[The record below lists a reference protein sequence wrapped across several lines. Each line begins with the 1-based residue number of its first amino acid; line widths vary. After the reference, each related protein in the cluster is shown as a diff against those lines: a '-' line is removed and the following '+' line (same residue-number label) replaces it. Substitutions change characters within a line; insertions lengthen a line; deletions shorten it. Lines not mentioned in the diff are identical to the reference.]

1 MFLPISL
8 LKINARDK
16 QKKGFMISIGIMVK
30 YFASIHRGG
39 VLVAPKTERQKHF
52 CTHRAHRKRAQKSS
66 RDHPSVPPTRA
77 SGPFSRVPF
86 ETAVSS
92 LSIASKKRRET
103 RARAHSPPKLSL
115 HIAVVFRAFYKEEPK
130 KKDARNQPADASTR
144 PSFSFE
150 DDGVSESAHK
160 SEERDDDD
168 ERKERKKG
176 ARVKAYHGDKKSS
189 SRCNKE

>member
-1 MFLPISL
+1 M
-8 LKINARDK
+8 
-16 QKKGFMISIGIMVK
+16 
-30 YFASIHRGG
+30 
-39 VLVAPKTERQKHF
+39 LVAPKTERQKHF

-115 HIAVVFRAFYKEEPK
+115 HIAVVFRAHFPKRNLK
-130 KKDARNQPADASTR
+130 KKDAREISPPTR
-144 PSFSFE
+144 RRDLHFHHSRTTAFRRARTKAKNGKREKGCSC
-150 DDGVSESAHK
+150 K
-160 SEERDDDD
+160 S
-168 ERKERKKG
+168 
-176 ARVKAYHGDKKSS
+176 VPW
-189 SRCNKE
+189 

>member
-1 MFLPISL
+1 MTKASSSDVSFGCCCCNRSRGRTERERER
-8 LKINARDK
+8 KRR
-16 QKKGFMISIGIMVK
+16 GGES
-30 YFASIHRGG
+30 FASIHRGG

-115 HIAVVFRAFYKEEPK
+115 HIAVVFRAHFPKRNLK
-130 KKDARNQPADASTR
+130 KKTREICPPTRRRDLHFHHSRTTAFRRARTKAKNETTTTNGKR
-144 PSFSFE
+144 E
-150 DDGVSESAHK
+150 K
-160 SEERDDDD
+160 
-168 ERKERKKG
+168 
-176 ARVKAYHGDKKSS
+176 RVLV
-189 SRCNKE
+189 

>member
-1 MFLPISL
+1 M
-8 LKINARDK
+8 
-16 QKKGFMISIGIMVK
+16 
-30 YFASIHRGG
+30 
-39 VLVAPKTERQKHF
+39 LVAPKTERQKHF

-115 HIAVVFRAFYKEEPK
+115 HIAVVFRAHFPK
-130 KKDARNQPADASTR
+130 RNLKKRRAKSAPRRVDATFIFIIRGR
-144 PSFSFE
+144 RRF
-150 DDGVSESAHK
+150 G
-160 SEERDDDD
+160 ERAQKRRT
-168 ERKERKKG
+168 EREKKG
-176 ARVKAYHGDKKSS
+176 ARVKAYHGDTKSS
-189 SRCNKE
+189 MSRCNKE

>member
-1 MFLPISL
+1 M
-8 LKINARDK
+8 
-16 QKKGFMISIGIMVK
+16 
-30 YFASIHRGG
+30 
-39 VLVAPKTERQKHF
+39 VAPKTERQKHF

-115 HIAVVFRAFYKEEPK
+115 HIAVVFRAHFSKEEPK
-130 KKDARNQPADASTR
+130 KKDARNLPPDASTR
-144 PSFSFE
+144 PSFSSFE

-160 SEERDDDD
+160 SEER
-168 ERKERKKG
+168 KEREKG
-176 ARVKAYHGDKKSS
+176 CSCKSVPW
-189 SRCNKE
+189 